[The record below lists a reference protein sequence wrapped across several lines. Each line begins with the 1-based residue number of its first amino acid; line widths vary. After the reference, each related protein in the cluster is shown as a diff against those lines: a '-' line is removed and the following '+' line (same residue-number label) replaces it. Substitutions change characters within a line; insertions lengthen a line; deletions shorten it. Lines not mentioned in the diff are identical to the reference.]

1 VKKLSCRHLAIAL
14 IFQSSI
20 VFAGSQVYTNDGDFD
35 IGLMDGV
42 EYLTTPNQL
51 QLSVEGSTLPFIW
64 VANSAENTV
73 SKINTETGCELGR
86 YRTGPGTDLGKPA
99 EGVPSAENPSR
110 TTVDI
115 NGDVWVGNR
124 QSNTAIKIALTP
136 TDTNGDGTIT
146 TSQDTNGNCLIE
158 PEEVL
163 AWGTDEAIL
172 LRFEVDT
179 GPRALAI
186 NADNNVWIGG
196 SSGKTMR
203 LYDSTTGSL
212 IKEIPIERSCYG
224 ALIDSNGTL
233 WISNDGEDSL
243 TRVDDPTGNHSI
255 TYIDASDGTVYGI
268 GIDREGFIYT
278 SGWEENLFRKLD
290 PATNTWLYSVPIS
303 GGAYGRG
310 VTVGL
315 EGDIWVAQSALN
327 KLTRHN
333 AADGSLIASI
343 PVGKGPTGVA
353 TAKDGKIWVSNLLS
367 NNVMRVDPATNA
379 VDFTQEGHSG
389 PYNYSDMTGIISRS
403 ITTHSA
409 TWTVV
414 YQEAALVQAK
424 VSWTADTPGD
434 STIIVMVES
443 SVDGVTWS
451 APQQVQS
458 GVEFNTVEKA
468 TQMQIVVKFTAS
480 TLESP
485 ILYDL
490 TVDTP
495 EPSTLQFSTTDY
507 SVNENGGEATITVT
521 RTGDSAISVDY
532 ATSDVTATAGSDY
545 IATSGTLNW
554 AKGDAAEK
562 TFTID
567 IIDDSEVENNE
578 TVIVSL
584 SHAELGSPSTA
595 MVTIIDNDLIVET
608 PEPSTLQFSTT
619 NYSVNENGGEA
630 TITVTRTGESAIS
643 VDYATSDDTAT
654 ADSDYIATSG
664 TLNWAEG
671 DALLYAEKTFTI
683 DIIDDSE
690 VESDETVFVSLSN
703 AELGWPSTAMVTI
716 IDNDLI
722 VETPEPSTLQF
733 STTNYSVNENGGEAT
748 ITVTRTGDSAISV
761 DYATSDATATASKD
775 YIATSGTL
783 NWAKGD
789 AAEKTF
795 TIDIIDDSEVE
806 NNETVIISLSHA
818 ELGSPS
824 TAMVTIIDND
834 LIVETPEPSILQFSS
849 ANYSVNENGGEA
861 TITVTRT
868 GESAISVDY
877 ATSDDTATADSDYI
891 ATSGTLN
898 WAEGDTADKTF
909 TIDITD
915 NSELESDETVFVSLS
930 NAELGW
936 PNTAVLTITDN
947 DTISCATV
955 SEIPSEECEALIAI
969 YNSTNGKQWKNNTG
983 WTKTKTPCSWYGV
996 TCSNG
1001 HVTRLYLQHNQL
1013 SGTIPPEIEGLSHLA
1028 VFNIKNNEIC
1038 GKIPVELMELSHLW
1052 YLNINDNHLSTS
1064 NAARII
1070 WLNGINPGWDTTQTP
1085 CSVGSTVQ
1093 FTVATYKVT
1102 ENGGQAT
1109 ITVTRTGDSAISVD
1123 YATSDDT
1130 ASAAPCHND
1139 YTATT
1144 GTLNWANGDSAD
1156 KTFTI
1161 NINDDNRF
1169 ENDETLVISLSN
1181 PTGIELGTPDIV
1193 VLTIIDN
1200 DSPSTSFD
1208 CTTITGIPSTECS
1221 ALISLYSYTKGA
1233 QWRNNTGWKT
1243 TNTPCNWYGV
1253 TCENGHVTRLNLQYN
1268 RLNGTLSW
1276 MLESLSQLKVLA
1288 LNNNQIGGNIPSGL
1302 LNLDKLLHINLA
1314 NNQLR
1319 GSIPTDMGQ
1328 MSQLQSLLVGNN
1340 NLHGEIPVSLVHLN
1354 NLSGLSLDIN
1364 HLEAHDP
1371 ALIPWLNDH
1380 NPSWEKTQT
1389 PP

>member
-1 VKKLSCRHLAIAL
+1 
-14 IFQSSI
+14 
-20 VFAGSQVYTNDGDFD
+20 
-35 IGLMDGV
+35 
-42 EYLTTPNQL
+42 
-51 QLSVEGSTLPFIW
+51 
-64 VANSAENTV
+64 
-73 SKINTETGCELGR
+73 
-86 YRTGPGTDLGKPA
+86 
-99 EGVPSAENPSR
+99 
-110 TTVDI
+110 
-115 NGDVWVGNR
+115 VWVGNR
-124 QSNTAIKIALTP
+124 KSNTATKIALTP

-158 PEEVL
+158 PDEVL

-172 LRFEVDT
+172 LRIDVDK

-203 LYDSTTGSL
+203 LYNGTTGTL

-255 TYIDASDGTVYGI
+255 TYITATDGTVYGI
-268 GIDREGFIYT
+268 SIDREGFIYT
-278 SGWEENLFRKLD
+278 SGWGENLLRKLE
-290 PATNTWLYSVPIS
+290 PATNTWVYSVPIS
-303 GGAYGRG
+303 GGAWGRG

-315 EGDIWVAQSALN
+315 DGDIWVAQSGAD

-333 AADGSLIASI
+333 AADGSLIATI
-343 PVGKGPTGVA
+343 PVGRGPTGVA
-353 TAKDGKIWVSNLLS
+353 TAKDGKIWVSNLKS
-367 NNVMRVDPATNA
+367 NNVMRVDPTTNA
-379 VDFTQEGHSG
+379 VDFTQEEHLG

-403 ITTHSA
+403 ITTRSA

-414 YQEAALVQAK
+414 YQEAALLQAK
-424 VSWTADTPGD
+424 VSWTADTPGA

-458 GVEFNTVEKA
+458 GVEFNTVANA
-468 TQMQIVVKFTAS
+468 TKIRIVVKFTAS
-480 TLESP
+480 TGALESP

-490 TVDTP
+490 TVETPEP
-495 EPSTLQFSTTDY
+495 EPSTLQFSNTNY
-507 SVNENGGEATITVT
+507 SINENGGEA
-521 RTGDSAISVDY
+521 S
-532 ATSDVTATAGSDY
+532 
-545 IATSGTLNW
+545 
-554 AKGDAAEK
+554 
-562 TFTID
+562 
-567 IIDDSEVENNE
+567 
-578 TVIVSL
+578 
-584 SHAELGSPSTA
+584 
-595 MVTIIDNDLIVET
+595 
-608 PEPSTLQFSTT
+608 
-619 NYSVNENGGEA
+619 
-630 TITVTRTGESAIS
+630 ITVTRTGESAIS

-654 ADSDYIATSG
+654 AGKDYIATSGTLNWANGDAADKTFTIDITDDSELENDETVIVSLNNATSGTELGWPNTAMVTITDNDSLTVETPEPEPSTLQFSNTNYSVNENGGEASITVTRTGESAISVDYATSDDTATAGSDYIATSG
-664 TLNWAEG
+664 TLNWA
-671 DALLYAEKTFTI
+671 
-683 DIIDDSE
+683 
-690 VESDETVFVSLSN
+690 N
-703 AELGWPSTAMVTI
+703 
-716 IDNDLI
+716 
-722 VETPEPSTLQF
+722 
-733 STTNYSVNENGGEAT
+733 
-748 ITVTRTGDSAISV
+748 
-761 DYATSDATATASKD
+761 
-775 YIATSGTL
+775 
-783 NWAKGD
+783 GD

-795 TIDIIDDSEVE
+795 TIDITDDSELE
-806 NNETVIISLSHA
+806 NDETVIVSLNNATSGT
-818 ELGSPS
+818 ELRWPN

-834 LIVETPEPSILQFSS
+834 SISSICVPPPEPSTLQFSS

-868 GESAISVDY
+868 GDTAISVDY
-877 ATSDDTATADSDYI
+877 TTSDDTATADSDYI

-898 WAEGDTADKTF
+898 WADGDAADKTF

-915 NSELESDETVFVSLS
+915 NSELENNETVIVSL
-930 NAELGW
+930 NNATGDAELGAQ
-936 PNTAVLTITDN
+936 NIAVLTIIDN
-947 DTISCATV
+947 DSISCATV

-969 YNSTNGKQWKNNTG
+969 YNSTNGEQWKNNTG
-983 WTKTKTPCSWYGV
+983 WTMTNTPCSWHGV

-1001 HVTRLYLQHNQL
+1001 HVTRLYLQYNQL
-1013 SGTIPPEIEGLSHLA
+1013 SGTIPPEIEGLSNLE
-1028 VFNIKNNEIC
+1028 VLNIKNNEIC

-1085 CSVGSTVQ
+1085 CSAHSTVQ

-1109 ITVTRTGDSAISVD
+1109 ITVTRSGDSAISVD

-1130 ASAAPCHND
+1130 ASAAPCDND

-1144 GTLNWANGDSAD
+1144 GTLNWANGDSAN

-1161 NINDDNRF
+1161 NINDDNLF
-1169 ENDETLVISLSN
+1169 ENDETLIIILSN
-1181 PTGIELGTPDIV
+1181 PTGIELGTPDTA
-1193 VLTIIDN
+1193 VLTITDN

-1221 ALISLYSYTKGA
+1221 ALISLYSYTKGSK
-1233 QWRNNTGWKT
+1233 WRNNTGWKT

-1268 RLNGTLSW
+1268 RLNGTISW
-1276 MLESLSQLKVLA
+1276 MLGSISQLKVLA
-1288 LNNNQIGGNIPSGL
+1288 LNNNQIGGNIPSGIW
-1302 LNLDKLLHINLA
+1302 NLDNLRYINLA

-1319 GSIPTDMGQ
+1319 GSIPTEMGYL
-1328 MSQLQSLLVGNN
+1328 SQLQSLLLENN
-1340 NLHGEIPVSLVHLN
+1340 NLHGDIPVSLVNLN

-1371 ALIPWLNDH
+1371 ALIPWLNNH